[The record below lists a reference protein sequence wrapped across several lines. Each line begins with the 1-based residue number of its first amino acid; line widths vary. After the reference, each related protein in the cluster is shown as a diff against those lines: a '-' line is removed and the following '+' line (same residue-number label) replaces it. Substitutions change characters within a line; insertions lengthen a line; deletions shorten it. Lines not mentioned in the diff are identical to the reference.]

1 MLLHDDV
8 VRRYALYTQNK
19 RGHNPEDH
27 ILVPFPVFNTSLLYI
42 FSQSSG
48 DSDLIGIE
56 DNPEFSPYARSGIQ
70 NGGFTPEM
78 GSGIQASV
86 NVKVATGFERRA
98 SINPLS
104 AGALQ
109 DAIAGNTT
117 RSQSVNPMAG
127 TFNGDESDYENDST
141 KSGDNSMQQ
150 NNNFTFFQRSDS
162 AQTTEL

>member
-1 MLLHDDV
+1 
-8 VRRYALYTQNK
+8 
-19 RGHNPEDH
+19 
-27 ILVPFPVFNTSLLYI
+27 
-42 FSQSSG
+42 
-48 DSDLIGIE
+48 LIGIE
-56 DNPEFSPYARSGIQ
+56 ENPEFSPYARNGVQ
-70 NGGFTPEM
+70 NGGFTPGM

-86 NVKVATGFERRA
+86 NVTVATGFERRA

-117 RSQSVNPMAG
+117 RRQSVNPLAG
-127 TFNGDESDYENDST
+127 TFNGDGSDYENDSRRC
-141 KSGDNSMQQ
+141 SDNNMQH